1 MCSSDLFATGQL
13 LAYNNVHLSE
23 GEWNPAA
30 YEESMER
37 AWARS
42 HGIPNKLL
50 HEEPA
55 VFALPG
61 YTPKVDLDAGANPFG
76 NDNHTPESDAAPLL
90 VPQPE
95 GERQLPDDDST
106 SLVEPSATAALN
118 DVAPIAASAGA
129 SSQALLPLP
138 ENLPEVRTSSRPAVT
153 DIPLLQPAPFNDI
166 E

>member
-1 MCSSDLFATGQL
+1 MDNLRHTANIKVVGIGGGGGNAITRMMMAGLKGVEFIAANTDLQALESNTAPVKLQL
-13 LAYNNVHLSE
+13 GANLTRGL
-23 GEWNPAA
+23 G
-30 YEESMER
+30 
-37 AWARS
+37 
-42 HGIPNKLL
+42 
-50 HEEPA
+50 
-55 VFALPG
+55 
-61 YTPKVDLDAGANPFG
+61 AGANPFG

-106 SLVEPSATAALN
+106 SLVEPSGTAALN